1 MRFRFSF
8 LPTFFTVLAVAF
20 VVAAAVRIHS
30 YTVSPPPSLLTPSSS
45 STQGT
50 TSTRSNSRSFIR
62 TNGPGDAAVPTSDSG
77 NGTYGTQSA
86 ADQQRVAA
94 RQQRYNELLKTP
106 PPAGAPIAPTASPAA
121 SSQPHGAAVSAKP
134 NVPAAKPAEKPGLLS
149 RIGNAIVNAVTGGGS
164 MTSSQQASSS
174 GTKPGSGAKDPDQ
187 PKDPNSDTTP
197 PALGSIQFDP
207 PLVHD
212 GEETSLII
220 TASDDISGVRTI
232 SGNVISPS
240 GALQG
245 FALQKEGET
254 GRFITR
260 LAVPRD
266 AAEGVW
272 HINYLNL
279 TDNASNSVTLSYQ
292 QGMLPATSSFRVQS
306 SRSDTTAPTLK
317 AVWLDR
323 QQMKAGEHD
332 TIFVQA
338 DDDKSGVNLVS
349 GVFISPS
356 KFARVG
362 FGCRQQNDSNTWSCD
377 IMPPGNV
384 DCGDWQLEQ
393 IQLQDKA
400 NNMAAIRNDNG
411 MIAAVK
417 LNIISDACDSHPPVV
432 ESIALD
438 NTRVVAPTMINVTVQ
453 ATDDASGVASVSGH
467 FVYTG
472 KMPQGTQP
480 PRLYFSCRPAGDQP
494 NATTWTGPLPV
505 PDKAAKGVW
514 KLGALQVLDK
524 ANNLKLYS
532 QSDPVAANVG
542 FTVQ

>member
-8 LPTFFTVLAVAF
+8 LPTFFSVLAVAF

-30 YTVSPPPSLLTPSSS
+30 YTVSPPTSLLTSTHERRATQSSAHP
-45 STQGT
+45 T
-50 TSTRSNSRSFIR
+50 SRS
-62 TNGPGDAAVPTSDSG
+62 TSPGDVAVAESENTSA
-77 NGTYGTQSA
+77 TYGTESV
-86 ADQQRVAA
+86 ADQRRVAE
-94 RQQRYNELLKTP
+94 REQRYNELLETP
-106 PPAGAPIAPTASPAA
+106 PPAGSLAAPPAST
-121 SSQPHGAAVSAKP
+121 SQQPHGGAVNVKP
-134 NVPAAKPAEKPGLLS
+134 NVPAAKPQEKPGLLS
-149 RIGNAIVNAVTGGGS
+149 RIGNAIAKAIGGSGS
-164 MTSSQQASSS
+164 MTSSQPASSNNNAS
-174 GTKPGSGAKDPDQ
+174 NGTREKDPDA

-197 PALGSIQFDP
+197 PSLGSIQFDP

-212 GEETSLII
+212 GEETTLII
-220 TASDDISGVRTI
+220 SATDDISGVRTI

-245 FALQKEGET
+245 FALQKEGDS
-254 GRFITR
+254 GGFITR
-260 LAVPRD
+260 LQIPHD

-279 TDNASNSVTLSYQ
+279 TDNASNSVTLSYA
-292 QGMLPATSSFRVQS
+292 QGMLPATSAFRVQS
-306 SRSDTTAPTLK
+306 SRSDTNAPTLK
-317 AVWLDR
+317 GVWLAR

-362 FGCRQQNDSNTWSCD
+362 FGCRQQNESNTWSCD

-400 NNMAAIRNDNG
+400 NNTAAIRNDNG
-411 MIAAVK
+411 MIAAVR
-417 LNIISDACDSHPPVV
+417 LNIISDACGPHPPVV
-432 ESIALD
+432 ESIVLD
-438 NTRVVAPTMINVTVQ
+438 NTRVVAPTVINVTVQ
-453 ATDDASGVASVSGH
+453 ASDDASGVASVSGH
-467 FVYTG
+467 FVFTG
-472 KMPQGTQP
+472 KMDKGAQP
-480 PRLYFSCRPAGDQP
+480 PRLYFSCRPASDQP
-494 NATTWTGPLPV
+494 NATTFAGPLPV
-505 PDKAAKGVW
+505 PNKAAKGVW
-514 KLGALQVLDK
+514 KIEALQVLDK

-532 QSDPVAANVG
+532 QSDPVAANVS

>member
-8 LPTFFTVLAVAF
+8 LPTFFTLLAIAF

-30 YTVSPPPSLLTPSSS
+30 YTVSPPPSLLKTPS
-45 STQGT
+45 TGEKT
-50 TSTRSNSRSFIR
+50 TTESNSRSLVR
-62 TNGPGDAAVPTSDSG
+62 ANGPGDSAVPTSESADGTFGSDSV
-77 NGTYGTQSA
+77 T
-86 ADQQRVAA
+86 DQRRVAA
-94 RQQRYNELLKTP
+94 RVQRYNELLKTP
-106 PPAGAPIAPTASPAA
+106 PPAGGSVVPVASP
-121 SSQPHGAAVSAKP
+121 SSQPRGGAANVKP
-134 NVPAAKPAEKPGLLS
+134 NVPAAKPAEKPGILS

-164 MTSSQQASSS
+164 GSMASQSSS
-174 GTKPGSGAKDPDQ
+174 NGTKPGSGAKDPDQ

-197 PALGSIQFDP
+197 PALGSVQFDP

-212 GEETSLII
+212 GEETTLII
-220 TASDDISGVRTI
+220 TANDDISGVRTI

-254 GRFITR
+254 GRFLTR
-260 LAVPRD
+260 LQIPHD

-292 QGMLPATSSFRVQS
+292 QGMLPATASFRVQS
-306 SRSDTTAPTLK
+306 SRSDTTAPVLK
-317 AVWLDR
+317 GVWLDR

-377 IMPPGNV
+377 IMPPNNV

-400 NNMAAIRNDNG
+400 NNMAAIRSDNG

-417 LNIISDACDSHPPVV
+417 LNIISDACDSKPPVV

-453 ATDDASGVASVSGH
+453 ASDDASGVASVSGH
-467 FVYTG
+467 FVFTG

-480 PRLYFSCRPAGDQP
+480 PRLYFSCRPTGDQP
-494 NATTWTGPLPV
+494 NAATWSGPLPV
-505 PDKAAKGVW
+505 PDKAAKGLW

-532 QSDPVAANVG
+532 QSDPVAVNVG

>member
-8 LPTFFTVLAVAF
+8 LPTFFSVLAVAF

-30 YTVSPPPSLLTPSSS
+30 YTVAPPPSLLTSTREQST
-45 STQGT
+45 STQPNAPVEVKP
-50 TSTRSNSRSFIR
+50 S
-62 TNGPGDAAVPTSDSG
+62 GPGDASVPVSEIGSET
-77 NGTYGTQSA
+77 TT
-86 ADQQRVAA
+86 DQRRVAE
-94 RQQRYNELLKTP
+94 REQRFNELLKTP
-106 PPAGAPIAPTASPAA
+106 PPAGSPVPPPVAT
-121 SSQPHGAAVSAKP
+121 SSQQPHGSAVNVKP
-134 NVPAAKPAEKPGLLS
+134 NAPAPKPPQEKPGLLS
-149 RIGNAIVNAVTGGGS
+149 RIGSAIVNAVTGSGSGS
-164 MTSSQQASSS
+164 MTSSGSSS
-174 GTKPGSGAKDPDQ
+174 PNGTKPGNGAKDPDQ

-197 PALGSIQFDP
+197 PALGMIQFDP

-212 GEETSLII
+212 GEETTLVI

-232 SGNVISPS
+232 SGNIISPS

-254 GRFITR
+254 GRFLTR
-260 LAVPRD
+260 LQIPRE

-279 TDNASNSVTLSYQ
+279 TDNASNSITMSYQ
-292 QGMLPATSSFRVQS
+292 QGMLPATSAFRVQS
-306 SRSDTTAPTLK
+306 SRSDTTAPALK
-317 AVWLDR
+317 GVWLDR

-356 KFARVG
+356 KFARIG

-400 NNMAAIRNDNG
+400 NNMAAIRSDNG
-411 MIAAVK
+411 MIANVK

-432 ESIALD
+432 ESIVVD
-438 NTRVVAPTMINVTVQ
+438 NARVVAPTMINVTVQ
-453 ATDDASGVASVSGH
+453 ANDDASGVASVSGH
-467 FVYTG
+467 FVFTG

-480 PRLYFSCRPAGDQP
+480 PRLYFSCRPTGDQP
-494 NATTWTGPLPV
+494 TAVTWTGPLPV

-532 QSDPVAANVG
+532 QSDPVAANVS